1 MSSIKLFTP
10 KFSLSLLMLFSSLAL
25 SLPVAAE
32 IEPPSTVSFVSPEPE
47 APVVKKRKRVKRNKA
62 LTEEETKD
70 LLDQIPENHP
80 RRGELRQIVLQ
91 GPPEGY
97 SAQDWLNLSMGVDFR
112 SAGSA
117 KVLSQ
122 QTVE

>member
-1 MSSIKLFTP
+1 MLPIKLSKP
-10 KFSLSLLMLFSSLAL
+10 KLSLSLIMLFSSMAL

-32 IEPPSTVSFVSPEPE
+32 NVLPSTMAMVSPE
-47 APVVKKRKRVKRNKA
+47 ADSPVVKKRKRVRRNQA
-62 LTEEETKD
+62 LTEAETKD
-70 LLDQIPENHP
+70 LLEQIPENHP
-80 RRGELRQIVLQ
+80 RRGELRMIVLQ

-97 SAQDWLNLSMGVDFR
+97 SAQEWLNLSMGVDFR

>member
-1 MSSIKLFTP
+1 MLSSQLFKSKLP
-10 KFSLSLLMLFSSLAL
+10 LSLIMLFSSMAL

-32 IEPPSTVSFVSPEPE
+32 NELPATVAMVSPEPD
-47 APVVKKRKRVKRNKA
+47 APAVKKRKRVRRNKA

-70 LLDQIPENHP
+70 LLEQIPENHP
-80 RRGELRQIVLQ
+80 RRGELRMIVLQ

-97 SAQDWLNLSMGVDFR
+97 SAQEWLNLSMGVDFR